1 MEEQV
6 SNSLQDV
13 RLSYVEIKDDSCGDY
28 GTS

>member
-6 SNSLQDV
+6 ANSLQDV
-13 RLSYVEIKDDSCGDY
+13 KVSYVEIKDDSFGDY

>member
-6 SNSLQDV
+6 TSSLQDV
-13 RLSYVEIKDDSCGDY
+13 ELSYAKTKDDSCGDY